1 MCKALLLILLWLTWV
16 GLKKENKWVLGSGT
30 RLFLPELLK
39 PLQMEKLFHFVPSCV
54 SHYDWNME
62 EGLLRRDL
70 ACRSIILVVYH
81 FVILVILSLPVVDCR
96 CPLMAIVGR
105 WDSWTDI
112 FLRETSPLLSP
123 FTFRVFLRKYF
134 HKKKSYQRD
143 KERFEVEL
151 NKELCVPK
159 HLGEIKLPEPQCMK
173 QPDSLQ

>member
-1 MCKALLLILLWLTWV
+1 MKATRE
-16 GLKKENKWVLGSGT
+16 KKGRPNYLSSSKAEVCRPVWKIKNRKAAIT
-30 RLFLPELLK
+30 FLPRTHIRQHQVNPRK
-39 PLQMEKLFHFVPSCV
+39 
-54 SHYDWNME
+54 Y
-62 EGLLRRDL
+62 RRL
-70 ACRSIILVVYH
+70 
-81 FVILVILSLPVVDCR
+81 
-96 CPLMAIVGR
+96 
-105 WDSWTDI
+105 TDI

-159 HLGEIKLPEPQCMK
+159 HLGEIKLPEPQCME

>member
-112 FLRETSPLLSP
+112 FLREPRGGGATGTRSTVRNISLEWGIRWL
-123 FTFRVFLRKYF
+123 
-134 HKKKSYQRD
+134 
-143 KERFEVEL
+143 
-151 NKELCVPK
+151 K
-159 HLGEIKLPEPQCMK
+159 HEIKPSNVEFQ
-173 QPDSLQ
+173 SVF